1 MDLAGHQIGKARE
14 IARNVVAIV
23 TSKVRSVTNHDDAVS
38 AGIVRVLVPV
48 GMLGGGFPA
57 ATVQRGIELGADII
71 AVDGGS
77 TDSGPH
83 YLGTG
88 TAKTARAAVAK
99 DLRVI
104 LPAAHAARIPVVI
117 GSCGTSGTNSGVEW
131 VYEICSEIATEHGL
145 SLQVARIYSEQT
157 SEHLEK
163 LLGDD
168 KIKPLEPAGP
178 LEVATLRRCSHIVGM
193 MGHEPI
199 AAALIAGAD
208 VVLAGRAT
216 DTALTAALPLLR
228 GLPPGPVWHAA
239 KIAECGG
246 LCTTNPRSGGV
257 LVTLDAAGFT
267 IEPLDPNTAC
277 TPQSV
282 AAHMLYENAD
292 PFRMREP
299 SGTLDTSAARYY
311 ALDERRVRV
320 EGSQFEPAGQHTI
333 KLEGSAPIGFQTI
346 IVSGIRDP
354 QVLAR
359 LDEWCDAVLAHL
371 RHQIPTTFGLGP
383 GDFDVQI
390 RRYGHD
396 GVLGAAE
403 PHRHEPPREVGIV
416 FIATAP
422 DQATATQLAK
432 FANPA
437 LLHAPL
443 AGETALPSFAFLG
456 SPAEIERGPIHEF
469 VLQHAVDVCT
479 ADELFTTVTSTL
491 TSASLLTTA
500 STSGDALR

>member
-1 MDLAGHQIGKARE
+1 MTKADATLAGPP
-14 IARNVVAIV
+14 V
-23 TSKVRSVTNHDDAVS
+23 
-38 AGIVRVLVPV
+38 VRVLVPV

-83 YLGTG
+83 YLGTA
-88 TAKTARAAVAK
+88 TAKTARAAVAR
-99 DLRVI
+99 DLQAI
-104 LPAAHAARIPVVI
+104 LPAAHAAGIPVVI
-117 GSCGTSGTNSGVEW
+117 GSCGTSGTDAGVEW
-131 VYEICSEIATEHGL
+131 VYDIAAEIAANCGF
-145 SLQVARIYSEQT
+145 SLRVARIYSEQD
-157 SEHLEK
+157 SEHLGK
-163 LLGDD
+163 ALVDAR
-168 KIKPLEPAGP
+168 IRPLDPAGP
-178 LEVATLRRCSHIVGM
+178 LEVATLRRCSHIVGL

-199 AAALIAGAD
+199 ADALAGGAD
-208 VVLAGRAT
+208 LVLAGRAT
-216 DTALTAALPLLR
+216 DTALTAALPLHR

-246 LCTTNPRSGGV
+246 LCTTSPRSGGV
-257 LVTLDAAGFT
+257 LVTLDPDGFT
-267 IEPLDPNTAC
+267 IEPLDPNAAC

-282 AAHMLYENAD
+282 AAHMMYENAD

-299 SGTLDTSAARYY
+299 AGTLDTTAATYL

-320 EGSQFEPAGQHTI
+320 EGSQFEPAQQHTI

-346 IVSGIRDP
+346 LISGIRDP
-354 QVLAR
+354 LVLAR
-359 LDEWCDAVLAHL
+359 LDEWCDAVLDHL
-371 RHQIPTTFGLGP
+371 RDQIPAAFDLEP
-383 GDFDVQI
+383 SDFDVQI

-396 GVLGAAE
+396 AILGAAE
-403 PHRHEPPREVGIV
+403 PARTETPREVGIV

-443 AGETALPSFAFLG
+443 PGDTALPSFAFLG

-469 VLQHAVDVCT
+469 VLQHAVDVDS
-479 ADELFTTVTSTL
+479 ADELFRTVTSEV
-491 TSASLLTTA
+491 
-500 STSGDALR
+500 GR

>member
-1 MDLAGHQIGKARE
+1 MT
-14 IARNVVAIV
+14 AIDRA
-23 TSKVRSVTNHDDAVS
+23 TPGAT
-38 AGIVRVLVPV
+38 VRVLVPV

-83 YLGTG
+83 YLGTA
-88 TAKTARAAVAK
+88 TAKTARAAVAR
-99 DLRVI
+99 DLQAI
-104 LPAAHAARIPVVI
+104 LPVAHAAGIPVVV
-117 GSCGTSGTNSGVEW
+117 GSCGTSGTDSGVEW
-131 VYEICSEIATEHGL
+131 VYDIVAEIASDGGF
-145 SLQVARIYSEQT
+145 SLRVARIYSEQD
-157 SEHLEK
+157 SEDLEK
-163 LLGDD
+163 VLADD
-168 KIKPLEPAGP
+168 RIRPLEPAAP
-178 LEVATLRRCSHIVGM
+178 LEVATLRRCSHIVGL

-199 AAALIAGAD
+199 AAALADGAD
-208 VVLAGRAT
+208 LVLAGRAT
-216 DTALTAALPLLR
+216 DTALTAALPLHR

-246 LCTTNPRSGGV
+246 LCTTSPRSGGV
-257 LVTLDAAGFT
+257 LVTLDPGGFT
-267 IEPLDPNTAC
+267 IEPLDPSAAC

-282 AAHMLYENAD
+282 AAHMMYENAD

-299 SGTLDTSAARYY
+299 AGTLDTSGATYL

-320 EGSQFEPAGQHTI
+320 EGSQFEPAAQHSI

-346 IVSGIRDP
+346 IISGIRDP
-354 QVLAR
+354 EVLAR
-359 LDEWCDAVLAHL
+359 LDEWCDAVLSHL
-371 RHQIPTTFGLGP
+371 NQHIPAAFDLEP
-383 GDFDVQI
+383 SDFDVQI

-396 GVLGAAE
+396 AILGAAE
-403 PHRHEPPREVGIV
+403 PRRDDPPREVGIV

-443 AGETALPSFAFLG
+443 AGDTALPSFAFLG

-469 VLQHAVDVCT
+469 VLQHAVDVDT
-479 ADELFTTVTSTL
+479 PDELFRTTTSEV
-491 TSASLLTTA
+491 
-500 STSGDALR
+500 GR